1 MADKVVGGR
10 FFRCKMVNLPIRMTT
25 QLRTEESQ
33 ETMTGSHHE
42 TDHDRLVR
50 IEETVAHQEHLLG
63 QLNESLTHLR
73 DQYDRLEK
81 QLERASSQVQWL
93 MENSHPGDDLPHE
106 KPPHY

>member
-1 MADKVVGGR
+1 MADKVVGGT
-10 FFRCKMVNLPIRMTT
+10 FFRRKMLNLPITMSTEPS
-25 QLRTEESQ
+25 TEENQ
-33 ETMTGSHHE
+33 EKMTGSQHE

-50 IEETVAHQEHLLG
+50 IEETVAHQEHLVG
-63 QLNESLTHLR
+63 QLNESLTQLR

-93 MENSHPGDDLPHE
+93 MENSNPGEDLPHE